1 MIVIHGPMGS
11 GKTFHGKRFAEH
23 YGCARVLEAE
33 DRHEIQQAT
42 AGDLI
47 LTYDSAE
54 KAARRFPEARL
65 VTVADARI
73 AIGEEAVWIRT
84 APDATTPVPSPLLMA
99 LPVKV
104 GEDGEIVD
112 AAGRLLLIIDVDRQL
127 PDDDVATIQRIVAS
141 SLNARGGQKPTCDR
155 VEALAARMA
164 AKDGLIWDEECG
176 YEAEKGECGSGTCIA
191 AHFEDHDPD
200 AARGWYKSMAR
211 AAFDALVNTPE
222 TIDFMIGVPL
232 EATHQRERWAADND
246 AGKTPFD
253 WFWLIGYLAQK
264 AAAAAVA
271 GDADKARHHTIS
283 TAAALAN
290 WHAALTGADT
300 AMRPGVA
307 PSANLPESTNS
318 KGGL

>member
-11 GKTFHGKRFAEH
+11 GKTFHGARFAEH

-33 DRHEIQQAT
+33 DRHQIQQAA

-47 LTYDSAE
+47 LTYEDAQ
-54 KAARRFPEARL
+54 KAARRFPEAQL
-65 VTVADARI
+65 VAIADARV
-73 AIGEEAVWIRT
+73 AIGEEAVWTRPEPS
-84 APDATTPVPSPLLMA
+84 AATPVPSPLLMA
-99 LPVKV
+99 LPVKI
-104 GEDGEIVD
+104 GEDGEVVD

-141 SLNARGGQKPTCDR
+141 SLNARGGQKPACDR
-155 VEALAARMA
+155 VEALAARLA

-176 YEAEKGECGSGTCIA
+176 YEAENGECDSGTCIA

-232 EATHQRERWAADND
+232 EATHQRERWAADHD

-290 WHAALTGADT
+290 WHAALSGADT
-300 AMRPGVA
+300 SMRPGTA
-307 PSANLPESTNS
+307 SPDAGHDNPHSEE
-318 KGGL
+318 KR